1 MKRTLKYR
9 HTDAFY
15 KKQYLKY
22 NEQVVN
28 NVFNNFDTFK
38 SAYVAA
44 EREGKRDI
52 TKNFVYESNF
62 EISYDTYKAE
72 RDAMKELG
80 VKVKKSEL
88 LNMSTQEFA
97 EKYNKEIHDLY
108 WEFRNSGET
117 STSIK
122 DFISSYFFGSN

>member
-1 MKRTLKYR
+1 MKRTLKYK

-15 KKQYLKY
+15 KKQYIKY
-22 NEQVVN
+22 NNQVDI

-38 SAYVAA
+38 SAYIAA
-44 EREGKRDI
+44 EKEGKKDI
-52 TKNFVYESNF
+52 TKNFVYESKY

-80 VKVKKSEL
+80 IKVKKSKL
-88 LNMSTQEFA
+88 LEMTTQEFA

-108 WEFRNSGET
+108 WEFRNTGET
-117 STSIK
+117 STDIK
-122 DFISSYFFGSN
+122 NFISSYFFGSN

>member
-1 MKRTLKYR
+1 MKRTLKYK

-15 KKQYLKY
+15 KKQYIKY
-22 NEQVVN
+22 NNQVDI

-38 SAYVAA
+38 SAYIAA
-44 EREGKRDI
+44 EKEGKTDI
-52 TKNFVYESNF
+52 TKNFVYESNY

-80 VKVKKSEL
+80 IKVKKSEL
-88 LNMSTQEFA
+88 LEMTTQEFA

-108 WEFRNSGET
+108 WEFRKTGDT
-117 STSIK
+117 STDIK
-122 DFISSYFFGSN
+122 NFISSYFFGSN

>member
-1 MKRTLKYR
+1 MKRTLKYK

-15 KKQYLKY
+15 KKQYIKY
-22 NEQVVN
+22 NNQVDI

-38 SAYVAA
+38 SAYIAA
-44 EREGKRDI
+44 EKEGKTDI
-52 TKNFVYESNF
+52 TKNFVYESNY

-80 VKVKKSEL
+80 IKVKKSEL
-88 LNMSTQEFA
+88 LEMTTQEFA

-108 WEFRNSGET
+108 WEFRKTGDT
-117 STSIK
+117 STDIK
-122 DFISSYFFGSN
+122 NFISSYFFGSK

>member
-1 MKRTLKYR
+1 MKRTLKYK

-15 KKQYLKY
+15 KKQYIKY

-80 VKVKKSEL
+80 IKVKKSEL

-97 EKYNKEIHDLY
+97 ARYNNEIHNLY
-108 WEFRNSGET
+108 WEFRNSGEA
-117 STSIK
+117 SGDIK

>member
-1 MKRTLKYR
+1 MKRTLKYK
-9 HTDAFY
+9 HTDEFY
-15 KKQYLKY
+15 KKQYIKY

-28 NVFNNFDTFK
+28 SVFNNFDSFK

-80 VKVKKSEL
+80 IKVKKSEL

-97 EKYNKEIHDLY
+97 AKYNNEINNLY
-108 WEFRNSGET
+108 WEFRNSGEA
-117 STSIK
+117 SVDIK

>member
-1 MKRTLKYR
+1 MKRTLKYK

-80 VKVKKSEL
+80 IKVKKSEL
-88 LNMSTQEFA
+88 LNMTTQEFA
-97 EKYNKEIHDLY
+97 AMYNNEIHNLY

-117 STSIK
+117 SSNIK